1 MTKSDANDYVD
12 RWCGVKLYNCT
23 IWLHYIIALEGI
35 PKKFVCTVYCVVAH
49 KPNCNWE
56 SECPKLSKG
65 LS

>member
-1 MTKSDANDYVD
+1 MLTDGAESSCIIA
-12 RWCGVKLYNCT
+12 LYDCT
-23 IWLHYIIALEGI
+23 INWHYIIALEGI